1 MTLTIYFSI
10 FFLIAYLVG
19 LAIHRALFL
28 RDKRRM
34 LRESRA
40 GGKIVARVAD
50 VEPGEVKKFSI
61 ICQKYRVAGFL
72 VNDGGRFH
80 AYVNRCRHM
89 PTPLDFIR
97 DQFVSEDGR
106 YLMCYTHGALYERRT
121 GLCISGPCEGES
133 LYRLPVCVDQGDVLV
148 SCPEGN
154 ISHLAD

>member
-1 MTLTIYFSI
+1 MTITIYLSV

-19 LAIHRALFL
+19 LAIHRTLFL
-28 RDKRRM
+28 RAKRRM
-34 LRESRA
+34 LLESRA
-40 GGKIVARVAD
+40 GGRIVARVAD
-50 VEPGEVKKFSI
+50 VEPGTVRKFWI
-61 ICQKYRVAGFL
+61 ICQKYRVAGLL
-72 VNDGGRFH
+72 VNDDGRFH

-106 YLMCYTHGALYERRT
+106 YLMCYTHGALYERGT
-121 GLCISGPCEGES
+121 GLCVAGPCEGES
-133 LYRLPVCVDQGDVLV
+133 LYRLAVCIDQGDVLV

>member
-1 MTLTIYFSI
+1 MSITIYLSV
-10 FFLIAYLVG
+10 FFLVAYLLG
-19 LAIHRALFL
+19 LAIHRILFL

-34 LRESRA
+34 ALESRA
-40 GGKIVARVAD
+40 GGRVVAHVD
-50 VEPGEVKKFSI
+50 EVEPGAVKKFWI
-61 ICQKYRVAGFL
+61 ICQKYRVAGLL

-106 YLMCYTHGALYERRT
+106 FLMCYTHGALYERGT

-133 LYRLPVCVDQGDVLV
+133 LYRLPVYVDHGDILV
-148 SCPEGN
+148 SCPQGD

>member
-1 MTLTIYFSI
+1 MTLTIYLSL

-34 LRESRA
+34 MQESRA
-40 GGKIVARVAD
+40 GGRIVARVED
-50 VEPGEVKKFSI
+50 VEPGGIKKFSI

-106 YLMCYTHGALYERRT
+106 YLMCYTHGALYERGT

-133 LYRLPVCVDQGDVLV
+133 LYQLPVCVDQGEVLV

>member
-1 MTLTIYFSI
+1 MAVTIYLSL

-19 LAIHRALFL
+19 LAIHRAVFL

-40 GGKIVARVAD
+40 GGKIVARVED

-106 YLMCYTHGALYERRT
+106 YLMCYTHGALYERGT

-133 LYRLPVCVDQGDVLV
+133 LYRLPVCIDQGDVLV
-148 SCPEGN
+148 RCPGGN
-154 ISHLAD
+154 ISDLAD